1 MSAILTLATMVEFAK
16 TNLMITPAIALQA
29 QAGEEKTVMRV
40 RFVV

>member
-16 TNLMITPAIALQA
+16 TNLMITFAIALQA